1 MTDHVRAHDLAAAA
15 IDFDLTNDEQAEL
28 DGHLVGCAS
37 CRDHADALRVDA
49 RSLAQLRQVDAP
61 ARVRSRVVRG
71 PQPAWG
77 MRLALAAAVG
87 VLALAV
93 GVIVSSGLNR
103 DRQDVAVNPTPG
115 SSTPSFPAASG
126 AVPSSAPSAAPPTPG
141 PRLPTTAWIAVNDP
155 VAFSAK
161 SATPKTDTSSPPP
174 LNCPEGCGDTAGGN
188 PARTSVVRATVQASG
203 TIVAVGHGC
212 IGGNY
217 ITCQADVWLSPDAR
231 QWEAVPDNGAFD
243 AGADNDGTRPA
254 GMMDVATA
262 RGSIVAVGSVAQN
275 RQLVPTAWVSPD
287 GRNWRQMGLQHDG
300 EGQAFA
306 VAAGPTTLVA
316 VGRVRTQKGVTAAA
330 WVSSDGTSWEP
341 PGEIDRADVGQF
353 DGREWPVAGML
364 DVTWA
369 DHQFVA
375 VGAQCSSLDVCHT
388 ASWTSIDGRSWAR
401 AAGPGANGRM
411 RSVAYVGSRLVAVG
425 DDGTHDPTGGR
436 AWFSSD
442 ASAWVSAS
450 IKASGSNGRNP
461 LRAVVAVGTGAIAA
475 GERYALQSS
484 DGRSWTR
491 ADDRALG
498 NGLVYGLTAWRD
510 GVIASGATYGDYAA
524 DFYES
529 PPAIWILPYR

>member
-1 MTDHVRAHDLAAAA
+1 MTDHARAQDLAATA
-15 IDFDLTNDEQAEL
+15 IDFDLTSEEQAEL
-28 DGHLVGCAS
+28 DNHLVGCAS
-37 CRDHADALRVDA
+37 CKAHADALRLDA

-61 ARVRSRVVRG
+61 ARVRSRVVGTPR
-71 PQPAWG
+71 PAWR
-77 MRLALAAAVG
+77 MPLALAAAVG

-93 GVIVSSGLNR
+93 GVILSSGLNR
-103 DRQDVAVNPTPG
+103 ARQDVATNATPG
-115 SSTPSFPAASG
+115 SSNASLPAATG
-126 AVPSSAPSAAPPTPG
+126 SAAPNLPSASPTMPAPG
-141 PRLPTTAWIAVNDP
+141 LPETEWIAVIDRF
-155 VAFSAK
+155 AFNAK
-161 SATPKTDTSSPPP
+161 SATPKQDTSSPPP
-174 LNCPEGCGDTAGGN
+174 LNCTDCGDTAGGN
-188 PARTSVVRATVQASG
+188 PSRTSVVRATVQAG
-203 TIVAVGHGC
+203 DTIVAVGHGC

-231 QWEAVPDNGAFD
+231 QWQAVLNDGAFD

-316 VGRVRTQKGVTAAA
+316 VGRARTQKGVAAAA

-341 PGEIDRADVGQF
+341 AGEIDRADVGQF

-369 DHQFVA
+369 RDRFVA
-375 VGAQCSSLDVCHT
+375 VGAQCTSLDRCRT
-388 ASWTSIDGRSWAR
+388 ASWTSPDGRSWVR
-401 AAGPGANGRM
+401 AAGAGSRGRM
-411 RSVAYVGSRLVAVG
+411 RSVAYVGSRFLAVG
-425 DDGTHDPTGGR
+425 DDGTHDPTRGQ
-436 AWFSSD
+436 AWFSSN
-442 ASAWVSAS
+442 ATAWTSAS

-475 GERYALQSS
+475 GDRYALQSS

-491 ADDRALG
+491 ADDRALR
-498 NGLVYGLTAWRD
+498 NGSVYGLTAWRD

-529 PPAIWILPYR
+529 PPAIWYLPYR